1 MESKICQWCNKKY
14 KETEFYV
21 RHRNKRDTVCI
32 YCRREEGRENARIK
46 RESTPPKPPRESKIK
61 DKKAYQH
68 EYQQWYRKGVYRSPA
83 SIESLQRHKEK
94 NWIEYMVNNPIYFEH
109 IFRLEPT
116 ILNIITECKK
126 LNLLEGNKN
135 AKHRSK
141 GRADTLRVSDNLGD
155 HHEACV
161 NPIAPQDNLPV
172 AEEHNGVVQHGT
184 ESIGETCGVDQEVWG
199 T

>member
-1 MESKICQWCNKKY
+1 MESKICKLCGKKY

-21 RHRNKRDTVCI
+21 RHRNKRDSVCI
-32 YCRREEGRENARIK
+32 YCRREEGRENARIR
-46 RESTPPKPPRESKIK
+46 RELAPPKPPRESKIK

-135 AKHRSK
+135 GKAKNRIDRHDSDMRIPGEIIEES
-141 GRADTLRVSDNLGD
+141 GINEDAIIMDNGTPGEITDSLGGIQSDNTSD
-155 HHEACV
+155 
-161 NPIAPQDNLPV
+161 I
-172 AEEHNGVVQHGT
+172 
-184 ESIGETCGVDQEVWG
+184 
-199 T
+199 